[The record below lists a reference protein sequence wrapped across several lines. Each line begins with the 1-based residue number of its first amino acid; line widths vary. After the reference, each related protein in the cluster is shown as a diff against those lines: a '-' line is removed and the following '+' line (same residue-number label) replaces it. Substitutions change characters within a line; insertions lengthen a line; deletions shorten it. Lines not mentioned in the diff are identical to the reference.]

1 MGTTCT
7 SSRMAASSARCVAV
21 ECPASVPTA
30 DTRCRALQDQLLY
43 RVRAT
48 HSFRARYNC
57 EMYRLHR
64 MAFRNLI
71 EDFPDFEATLRKAA
85 TERKAVHVNAEKL
98 QQHKQDQRRK
108 SAERRPET
116 PPMGYVGVGAWGVE
130 ACTHLTALVWA
141 HSFPDWASVKKVVA
155 TVAEFPA
162 SNQLARNRVMAAME
176 YVPNPLNFNHLRIP
190 RYACLWHLPTAVQL
204 ADITWWLA
212 PRYLDPLTEAMAINM
227 HETWAASRREQGW
240 SWGKSRD
247 DDSKKHPDLMPY
259 ECMPDSSLAFDR
271 RLSLSIVRHVLGR
284 GYSFSCEGSVAQLEG
299 WLMQVRANA
308 QQFRDTEDPTFTCVA
323 VAQLPSQ

>member
-1 MGTTCT
+1 M
-7 SSRMAASSARCVAV
+7 
-21 ECPASVPTA
+21 PTA

-116 PPMGYVGVGAWGVE
+116 PPMGYV
-130 ACTHLTALVWA
+130 LVWVPGVSRHA
-141 HSFPDWASVKKVVA
+141 H
-155 TVAEFPA
+155 T
-162 SNQLARNRVMAAME
+162 
-176 YVPNPLNFNHLRIP
+176 
-190 RYACLWHLPTAVQL
+190 
-204 ADITWWLA
+204 
-212 PRYLDPLTEAMAINM
+212 
-227 HETWAASRREQGW
+227 
-240 SWGKSRD
+240 
-247 DDSKKHPDLMPY
+247 
-259 ECMPDSSLAFDR
+259 
-271 RLSLSIVRHVLGR
+271 
-284 GYSFSCEGSVAQLEG
+284 
-299 WLMQVRANA
+299 
-308 QQFRDTEDPTFTCVA
+308 
-323 VAQLPSQ
+323 